1 MKTAMMRKTIAR
13 TGLAGLLASALLVHA
28 APAFALGDD
37 TPATPTCKRGEVYD
51 GKLKKCVKRAAA
63 NLTDDA
69 LSDYAYALAKAARF
83 EESLEVLDTLK
94 QPHTAKALN
103 YRGYATRKLGRTEEG
118 IGYYL
123 QSVKLD
129 PRYARVRE
137 YLGEAY
143 VIQGKP
149 DLARQQLAVIETLCG
164 TSCEEYRDLK
174 EALVD

>member
-1 MKTAMMRKTIAR
+1 
-13 TGLAGLLASALLVHA
+13 
-28 APAFALGDD
+28 
-37 TPATPTCKRGEVYD
+37 E
-51 GKLKKCVKRAAA
+51 
-63 NLTDDA
+63 
-69 LSDYAYALAKAARF
+69 ARF
-83 EESLEVLDTLK
+83 EEALEVLDTLK